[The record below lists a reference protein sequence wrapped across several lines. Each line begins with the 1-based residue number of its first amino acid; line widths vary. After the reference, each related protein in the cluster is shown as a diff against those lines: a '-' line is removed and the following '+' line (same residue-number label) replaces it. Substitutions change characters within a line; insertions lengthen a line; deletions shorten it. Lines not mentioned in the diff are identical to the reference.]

1 MTVNFEKTGDSTGEV
16 TFTIDRD
23 TVEKGLD
30 KTFNSVKGSLNVPGF
45 RKGRVP
51 RKIFNQMFG
60 EEALYE
66 DTLNDI
72 FPTAYAEAL
81 EEVDA
86 DIVGQPSIKD
96 IDWESGKEWEVVVE
110 VSLKPEV
117 KLGQY
122 KDLEV
127 TKFDREV
134 TEEEVEDALERRR
147 QEFAELVIKEGAAED
162 GDTVVMDYEGSVDGE
177 AFEGGSATNYSLEL
191 GSGSFIPGFEE
202 QLVGAEPD
210 SEVEVNVTFPEDY
223 QAEEVAGQEALFKV
237 TVHEV
242 KTKELP
248 ELDDDFAQDADDE
261 VETIE
266 ELREK
271 TRNQLEEGRKQQADN
286 MRDEEAIQK
295 AVENAEVGDIPYD
308 MAHEEV
314 HRQMDMFYN
323 QLSQQ
328 GMDKEMYFSITGTT
342 EADLHQQFEIG
353 AEDNVRTNLVIEA
366 IVEAEELGA
375 TDEEL
380 DQEIEDLASQ
390 YGLTV
395 EQVREVLSPEL
406 LTRDIAMKK
415 AIDLIGST
423 AKEVLEPETEE
434 DESATE
440 DESTEE

>member
-1 MTVNFEKTGDSTGEV
+1 MTVEYEKTGDITGELKI
-16 TFTIDRD
+16 TIDRE

-30 KTFNSVKGSLNVPGF
+30 KTFNQVKGSLNVPGF

-51 RKIFNQMFG
+51 RRIFNQRFG

-72 FPTAYAEAL
+72 FPAAYQEAI

-86 DIVGQPSIKD
+86 EIVGQPQVKD
-96 IDWESGKEWEVVVE
+96 VNWEKGQDWELEVE

-127 TKFDREV
+127 TKNEREV
-134 TEEEVEDALERRR
+134 TDADVDEALESQRK
-147 QEFAELVIKEGAAED
+147 EFAELVIKDAPAEE
-162 GDTVVMDYEGSVDGE
+162 GDTVVIDYEGSVDGE
-177 AFEGGSATNYSLEL
+177 VFEGGSATNHSLEL
-191 GSGSFIPGFEE
+191 GSNSFIPGFEE

-210 SEVEVNVTFPEDY
+210 SEVDVNVTFPEEY
-223 QAEEVAGQEALFKV
+223 QAEELAGQEALFKV

-248 ELDDDFAQDADDE
+248 ELDDDFAQDADDD

-271 TRNQLEEGRKQQADN
+271 TRKNLEESRNEFADN
-286 MRDEEAIQK
+286 ARDEEAIQK
-295 AVENAEVGDIPYD
+295 AVENAEIAEIPYD

-323 QLSQQ
+323 QLQQQ
-328 GMDKEMYFSITGTT
+328 GMTKEMYFSMTGTD
-342 EADLHQQFEIG
+342 EADLHQQFEVG
-353 AEDNVRTNLVIEA
+353 AEDNVRTNLVLEA
-366 IVEAEELGA
+366 IVEAEDLGA
-375 TDEEL
+375 TEEE
-380 DQEIEDLASQ
+380 QEAEMKDLAEQ
-390 YGLTV
+390 YGLPE
-395 EQVREVLSPEL
+395 EQVKEVLSPEL
-406 LTRDIAMKK
+406 LTRDIATKK
-415 AIDLIGST
+415 AIELLGST
-423 AKEVLEPETEE
+423 AKEVLEPEEEAEDTEE
-434 DESATE
+434 
-440 DESTEE
+440 